1 MIYNYLKKDIP
12 MKQIDNQ
19 TILLIDDQ
27 IGTTQEITSEKK
39 EKEKINFN
47 NFEIIDIIG
56 TGGFGTVYKVKN
68 VLDEKIYAMKVM
80 NKNLI
85 IQQKYF
91 HYIISEYE
99 ILKTLSGCPFILDL
113 YYCFQSANYLYM
125 IIDYC
130 SKGDMT
136 KLKKII
142 NIKLLCAELILSIEY
157 IHKKKIIYRDL
168 KPENILLDDTGHIK
182 LCDFN
187 LAIKIMNNKK
197 RANSFCG
204 SPLYLSPEMAEK
216 KNGVSF
222 KADIYQIGLIIYEL
236 FTGEN
241 AFKGESVEIVYQKI
255 KNNNINF
262 NHKKINNV
270 KYLKDLLLN
279 ILVIDENKRF
289 NFEQIKKHK
298 FFKDINWDDVYNKKS
313 GKIITEK
320 YNNKKNFFIIN
331 GDMLYQGR
339 NIIEIE
345 KEIEADKKYN
355 IEKGKITLK
364 EIINDQKREMK
375 NYVRKFYYVKPE
387 LKNDPNE
394 FKVIINEEWK
404 NIFK

>member
-1 MIYNYLKKDIP
+1 MIYNYLKKDVP
-12 MKQIDNQ
+12 MKKIDNQ

-56 TGGFGTVYKVKN
+56 IGGFGTVYKVKN

-168 KPENILLDDTGHIK
+168 KPENILLDEKGHVK
-182 LCDFN
+182 LTDFGLSKILDEEN
-187 LAIKIMNNKK
+187 DKAFTICGTPQYLAPEVLLKKGYDKTVDWWSLGCVMYEMLSGRLPFAIKRGMK
-197 RANSFCG
+197 
-204 SPLYLSPEMAEK
+204 LSTR
-216 KNGVSF
+216 
-222 KADIYQIGLIIYEL
+222 IYER
-236 FTGEN
+236 G
-241 AFKGESVEIVYQKI
+241 VEFPPNLTNEAIDLIKKLLIVDPQKRLGQGPDGSKNI
-255 KNNNINF
+255 KNHPFFNNINWEDA
-262 NHKKINNV
+262 KK
-270 KYLKDLLLN
+270 KKLKPP
-279 ILVIDENKRF
+279 
-289 NFEQIKKHK
+289 
-298 FFKDINWDDVYNKKS
+298 
-313 GKIITEK
+313 
-320 YNNKKNFFIIN
+320 FIP
-331 GDMLYQGR
+331 
-339 NIIEIE
+339 
-345 KEIEADKKYN
+345 K
-355 IEKGKITLK
+355 
-364 EIINDQKREMK
+364 
-375 NYVRKFYYVKPE
+375 
-387 LKNDPNE
+387 LKNDTDLRYFDTMFTDEPISNIGGPQRKNTNRDRDREPSNDYNGFTYMAGSVSKELSTLATNNE
-394 FKVIINEEWK
+394 MD
-404 NIFK
+404 